1 MTTRV
6 LVTGAGGKTGRAVI
20 AALRRRGVPVRAFVR
35 DRDRHGDLASHADV
49 EVVAGDQRDADD
61 LVGALDGCAAVYA
74 IAPNVTPG
82 EVAMGEAIIAA
93 GRAAGRTR
101 VIYHSVLDPF
111 EPAMPHHADK
121 GRVEDLL
128 RSSGLPATILR
139 PNAYLQNLDAY
150 LQDIQVGSYRV
161 PYDVTRGLSM
171 VDLREVAEVAARALT
186 GDLPVGTGR
195 SIAAHELS
203 GPQPVRPMDVA
214 EVAASILERPVVAE
228 RQDPD
233 DWAVANAHLPSDA
246 RNRLHAMFRHY
257 DRFGFPGDP
266 APLDRLLGRSP
277 TGLRSYLE
285 EALLGRSTA

>member
-20 AALRRRGVPVRAFVR
+20 AALRRRGIPVRAFVR

-49 EVVAGDQRDADD
+49 EVVAGDQRDAGD
-61 LVGALDGCAAVYA
+61 VVAALEGCAAVYA
-74 IAPNVTPG
+74 IAPNVTPH
-82 EVAMGEAIIAA
+82 EASMGEAVIAG

-101 VIYHSVLDPF
+101 VVYHSVLDPF

-121 GRVEDLL
+121 GRVENLL

-150 LQDIQVGSYRV
+150 LEDIRAGSYRV

-171 VDLREVAEVAARALT
+171 VDLRDVAQVAARALI
-186 GDLPVGTGR
+186 GDLPAGIGR
-195 SIAAHELS
+195 SIVAHELS
-203 GPQPVRPMDVA
+203 GPQPVRPTDVA
-214 EVAASILERPVVAE
+214 RVASDILGRLVIAE

-233 DWAVANAHLPSDA
+233 DWAVANVHLPDA
-246 RNRLHAMFRHY
+246 ARQRLRAMFRHY
-257 DRFGFPGDP
+257 DRYGFPGDP
-266 APLDRLLGRSP
+266 APLAQLLGRRP
-277 TGLRSYLE
+277 TGLNSYLE
-285 EALLGRSTA
+285 AALFDG